1 MYWRVY
7 AIRYIVLSYMLV
19 ATPVVEFQDCCQLL
33 CMCNE
38 VWKDGVTMCNLRSI
52 CWWVELLCILSKGFQ
67 NGSLDDTLCNLRS
80 IQNFLFYIFF
90 NTSYWGE
97 WVPRNIKFDVHCYPI
112 FEIRIEGSVWLV
124 QSIYDSSGQTGITRC
139 SYTRRQK
146 VEVVI
151 NLHRAQN
158 KL

>member
-67 NGSLDDTLCNLRS
+67 NGSLDVTLSNLRS
-80 IQNFLFYIFF
+80 IQIFLFYIFVLYFF
-90 NTSYWGE
+90 NTSYWGVSTE
-97 WVPRNIKFDVHCYPI
+97 KHKIWCPMLSDIWNTNRGECLIGTV
-112 FEIRIEGSVWLV
+112 
-124 QSIYDSSGQTGITRC
+124 
-139 SYTRRQK
+139 
-146 VEVVI
+146 
-151 NLHRAQN
+151 NLWF
-158 KL
+158 